1 MPNPIVEA
9 INEARRMSGHEPG
22 PPGGVILPT
31 RAVDYSGRP
40 LSDHTPFQG
49 ADGSVERPDMQGFLD
64 HGLMSGTTEIL
75 DARGEVDRNI
85 NEDQDELSPRYND
98 MTTRRWA
105 DIDSPTAAPRECVDY
120 LSPPLHPSEQN
131 VQNVGLQV
139 GETVVLPQRAA
150 ALWASRELHLTAD
163 EVSDIEEVLQRAA
176 IRQLDDERATISN
189 MRPRK
194 KSRAAR
200 KRKKKVQK
208 VS

>member
-1 MPNPIVEA
+1 
-9 INEARRMSGHEPG
+9 
-22 PPGGVILPT
+22 
-31 RAVDYSGRP
+31 
-40 LSDHTPFQG
+40 
-49 ADGSVERPDMQGFLD
+49 
-64 HGLMSGTTEIL
+64 MSGTTEIL

-98 MTTRRWA
+98 RTNEWP
-105 DIDSPTAAPRECVDY
+105 DSPTAAPRERFDY
-120 LSPPLHPSEQN
+120 VPPPNPPSEQN
-131 VQNVGLQV
+131 VGIQV

-194 KSRAAR
+194 KSRATR